1 MSAGKKAL
9 KVVGIAAGVAV
20 GIAGGAYAAKRA
32 AMRSLRERPDPDAGR
47 LGELSISPESG
58 VSVLRLPSHDGG
70 SLYTVSAGDERAPP
84 IVLSH
89 GVTIDSRVWVK
100 QMRSLPAAGVRAVAF
115 DHRGH
120 GESICGD
127 TGHSMENLAWDV
139 RTVLEGLDLHDAI
152 LVGHSMGGVAV
163 QSFAIRFPEIAHA
176 RVRGLVLLSS
186 LAKTQLSASRRLRSA
201 VQRASDKFE
210 LGSIMA
216 RPDLGTMFAR
226 VGFGRE
232 PLASH
237 VELARQMLADCV
249 ADTSR
254 DAVGCL
260 LGLDLTPDLPRIDLP
275 TLVIGGT
282 ADLLTPPYEAR
293 RIAGLI
299 PGARLVMV
307 EHAGHMIMLERAEE
321 LDDLILDFARDVG
334 ALPVATPGA
343 AAG

>member
-1 MSAGKKAL
+1 MSRKGTAL
-9 KVVGIAAGVAV
+9 KAAGVTV
-20 GIAGGAYAAKRA
+20 GVAAGVVGGLYAAQRA
-32 AMRSLRERPDPDAGR
+32 VLRGLRHRPDPDAGR
-47 LGELSISPESG
+47 LGPLPVESA
-58 VSVLRLPSHDGG
+58 RHLPSHDGG
-70 SLYTVSAGDERAPP
+70 SIYTLSAGEGPP

-100 QMRSLPAAGVRAVAF
+100 QMRSLPDAGVRVVAF

-120 GESICGD
+120 GQSVCGD
-127 TGHSMENLAWDV
+127 TGHSVENLAWDV
-139 RTVLEGLDLHDAI
+139 RNVLEGLDLYDTV

-163 QSFAIRFPEIAHA
+163 QAFAIKYPEIARE
-176 RVRGLVLLSS
+176 RVRGLVLVST
-186 LAKTQLSASRRLRSA
+186 LAKTQLSASRKLRCA

-210 LGSIMA
+210 LASVMA

-226 VGFGRE
+226 LGFGRE

-237 VELARQMLADCV
+237 VELARQMLAECT

-254 DAVGCL
+254 DAVGTL

-275 TLVIGGT
+275 TLVICGT
-282 ADLLTPPYEAR
+282 NDLLTPPHESR

-307 EHAGHMIMLERAEE
+307 ERAGHMIMLERAEE
-321 LDDLILDFARDVG
+321 LDALILDFAKEVG